1 MKRFKTLICWP
12 LNALKRVWKLVRKY
26 PKSSIVAAIALVGMY
41 ALTAYIVKPEKPEYI
56 TEIAVRGDLQQT
68 VEAIGEVISERDLK
82 LQFPITGIVE
92 KVFVEEGDKVT
103 VGQEL
108 ARLRSGGLY
117 ADVQSAAAQ
126 AAAAK
131 ADLRA
136 MEEGTRPEEIEITR
150 ATIENKKSSLEA
162 AKDALAS
169 AEANLM
175 ESEEKLE
182 LLIEEREVGIEGYV
196 LTTRSD
202 VSQYLSTALTAA
214 QVMDDVFNDND
225 LLDVFIKHEPG
236 KYGLI
241 RDKHEKVQILISSDL
256 TSLAGISDHTEALS
270 ELDQARQHVAELAYV
285 LNQTY
290 SMISSM
296 PVTPYFSAAD
306 REASKSD
313 VAAERSDVQSALSS
327 LDTAAKNL
335 RDAFASANTSVAAE
349 EATVATLKGTRDSA
363 LADIQTYETALRI
376 EEAQLRLQLA
386 GSRQTDIDAARARL
400 NQYYAQLQRA
410 RDRYEDTFIRAPL
423 DGTITKVD
431 LKEGELLSTSF
442 ASDAAITMLGDSPYR
457 VEMFIS
463 EIDIPKVMI
472 SQTGSIELDAFKG
485 EPFLLNVTELDPV
498 STDKDGVPKYRS
510 KLDFAEQNDGIR
522 IGMTGDA
529 EIYTDFMEDVI
540 SIPGRAVYRGEEGE
554 NMVRILTEDGEVE
567 EREVLIGMEGEG
579 GDVEVI
585 VGVDE
590 GENVIVL
597 IKD

>member
-1 MKRFKTLICWP
+1 MKKLKTLFIWP
-12 LNALKRVWKLVRKY
+12 ISALKRVWKLVRKY
-26 PKSSIVAAIALVGMY
+26 PKSSIVLAVALIGIYALV
-41 ALTAYIVKPEKPEYI
+41 AYIVKPEKTEYI

-92 KVFVEEGDKVT
+92 KVLVGEGDRVT

-117 ADVQSAAAQ
+117 SDIQSAAAQ
-126 AAAAK
+126 VAAAK
-131 ADLRA
+131 ADLQE
-136 MEEGTRPEEIEITR
+136 MEEGARPEEIEIKR
-150 ATIENKKSSLEA
+150 ATVENKRSSLEA
-162 AKDALAS
+162 AENALES
-169 AEANLM
+169 AERNLK
-175 ESEEKLE
+175 ESEEKME
-182 LLIEEREVGIEGYV
+182 LLIEEGGVEAEGYV
-196 LTTRSD
+196 LISRSN

-214 QVMDDVFNDND
+214 EVMDDVFNNKD

-236 KYGLI
+236 KYDLI
-241 RDKHEKVQILISSDL
+241 RSQHYDIQMLIRNDITSVL
-256 TSLAGISDHTEALS
+256 TLNSYQAAISAL
-270 ELDQARQHVAELAYV
+270 EIARQHVADLADI

-290 SMISSM
+290 AMISSM
-296 PVTPYFSAAD
+296 PETPYFSATD
-306 REASKSD
+306 KESSKSD
-313 VAAERSDVQSALSS
+313 VATERTNVQSALSS
-327 LDTAAKNL
+327 LDTAIKNF
-335 RDAFASANTSVAAE
+335 RDAVAGTNTTLAAE
-349 EATVATLKGTRDSA
+349 EATVVANIGKRDAA
-363 LADIQTYETALRI
+363 LADIQTYTTALRMA
-376 EEAQLRLQLA
+376 EAELNLQLA

-410 RDRYEDTFIRAPL
+410 KDKFEDTFIRAPL

-442 ASDAAITMLGDSPYR
+442 ATDAAITMLGDSPYR

-463 EIDIPKVMI
+463 EIDIPKVML

-485 EPFLLNVTELDPV
+485 EPFILKVTELDPV
-498 STDKDGVPKYRS
+498 STDVDGVSKYRS
-510 KLDFAEQNDGIR
+510 KLDFVEQSENQR

-529 EIYTDFMEDVI
+529 EIYTDFVADVI
-540 SIPGRAVYRGEEGE
+540 IIPGRAVYRGEDGKS
-554 NMVRILTEDGEVE
+554 MVKILTEKGEIE